1 MAARPNPCANLK
13 PRILTALF
21 VLRHQLPMVVQ
32 FPAKPWMV
40 WRPSVLRSMTQQLPA
55 VWMNL
60 NAYPETQEMMAT
72 CVRLIQF
79 VRSNV
84 LMLKNNA
91 LKVMMVTIVKKKT
104 IACRFQKTTR
114 TNTV

>member
-1 MAARPNPCANLK
+1 
-13 PRILTALF
+13 
-21 VLRHQLPMVVQ
+21 MVVQ

-40 WRPSVLRSMTQQLPA
+40 WKPSVLRSMTQQLPA

-60 NAYPETQEMMAT
+60 NAYQETPEMMAT

-79 VRSNV
+79 VRSNAR
-84 LMLKNNA
+84 MLKNNA
-91 LKVMMVTIVKKKT
+91 LKVMMVTIVKKKMRALQYQRT
-104 IACRFQKTTR
+104 IR